1 MLPLKIFLL
10 SCADVVVPRQTLE
23 QCIDHEDYHKSGH
36 IHHNISIQ
44 EATLVDNYR
53 GWSLV

>member
-23 QCIDHEDYHKSGH
+23 QCIDREDYHKSGH
-36 IHHNISIQ
+36 LHHNISIQ
-44 EATLVDNYR
+44 EATLVDNY
-53 GWSLV
+53 GAWSLV